1 MRAAQ
6 SNDDGIRDSR
16 GEHDHPHLS
25 PCPTKLRVS
34 REIEIRWKCNAPLRA
49 KLTNWRDSSADGN
62 GLSVPHSTEVNSQE
76 HLRHGG
82 ELMGRFYDLVR
93 YEMMD
98 DLTFTYHFTTRL
110 IVHHPSV
117 GPNFLSLSFAQI

>member
-1 MRAAQ
+1 MGSETREGNMIILICRRVRQ
-6 SNDDGIRDSR
+6 NCVC
-16 GEHDHPHLS
+16 LV
-25 PCPTKLRVS
+25 KLRLGG
-34 REIEIRWKCNAPLRA
+34 NAPPRA

-117 GPNFLSLSFAQI
+117 GPNFFIIFVRKI